1 MSRFVSGLPSPR
13 RAAKTRVTPLLSSDT
28 GEEQAIR
35 QNHVAKYHAKIPPI
49 PYRPSYVLH
58 MKLLTILFVVVPP
71 LLFGSELGLTTVTQ
85 PLYLH
90 GSESDSRISLEPV
103 PYVTSESDPEWRF
116 SAICVPF
123 VPPSRGS
130 WRAHDINLASL
141 YRIKVEG
148 TYGEDGKDVVVNV
161 DASKATQPEGYP
173 FTVEQVVD
181 AVVTCVKIMYPQR
194 PADEGALKISIRGA
208 PKGTK

>member
-1 MSRFVSGLPSPR
+1 MTSPILGIPAVSKGIRWNNSVKYFGHIQSTSRQASP
-13 RAAKTRVTPLLSSDT
+13 L
-28 GEEQAIR
+28 
-35 QNHVAKYHAKIPPI
+35 IP
-49 PYRPSYVLH
+49 
-58 MKLLTILFVVVPP
+58 MKLITSLFLVVAP

-116 SAICVPF
+116 SAISVPF
-123 VPPSRGS
+123 VPPTRGS

-141 YRIKVEG
+141 YRITVDG
-148 TYGEDGKDVVVNV
+148 TYGEDTKDILVNV

-173 FTVEQVVD
+173 FTVEQVIQ
-181 AVVTCVKIMYPQR
+181 AVVTCVQIMYPQR
-194 PADEGALKISIRGA
+194 PLDEGALKISIRRA

>member
-1 MSRFVSGLPSPR
+1 MCRYASHL
-13 RAAKTRVTPLLSSDT
+13 
-28 GEEQAIR
+28 
-35 QNHVAKYHAKIPPI
+35 IP
-49 PYRPSYVLH
+49 
-58 MKLLTILFVVVPP
+58 MKLVTILFVVVAP

-90 GSESDSRISLEPV
+90 GSESDPRISLEPV

-123 VPPSRGS
+123 VPPTRGS
-130 WRAHDINLASL
+130 WRAHDINLASI
-141 YRIKVEG
+141 YRITVEG
-148 TYGEDGKDVVVNV
+148 TYGEDGEDVLVSVN
-161 DASKATQPEGYP
+161 ASKATQPEGYP
-173 FTVEQVVD
+173 FTVEQVID

-194 PADEGALKISIRGA
+194 PSDEGALKISIRGA